1 MISKNKIILALL
13 FCIGIL
19 LKLYI
24 DRGVEISEL
33 NTQIALIK
41 VELNDKDAAM
51 REAWSSRAKALRDM
65 VEVNYDNRE
74 LTNKLKNTSIQLEKM
89 KSRENVALAKPKL
102 VETIINR
109 SYNEFQQEVSCVT
122 GSSC

>member
-65 VEVNYDNRE
+65 VEVNYYNRE